1 MLKTSYVYE
10 LLWSNM
16 WLVGDVFF
24 LPVSSD
30 IEDLCEPV
38 NVLPSNGLNDT
49 LVLLEQLK
57 RAEHR
62 ARLAEAALARA
73 QDDLQKMK

>member
-1 MLKTSYVYE
+1 MICCEAIHDWQVF
-10 LLWSNM
+10 
-16 WLVGDVFF
+16 FF

-38 NVLPSNGLNDT
+38 KVLPSNGLNDT
-49 LVLLEQLK
+49 AVLLEQLK

-62 ARLAEAALARA
+62 ARATEAALARA